1 MKPLFDLPEVLADMF
16 GVAAI
21 VVIEAIRRIAV
32 SNPRSSLPLLTP
44 LPGAKLRGGYAPT
57 WAPGPSCWMAAPG

>member
-21 VVIEAIRRIAV
+21 AVAIIAV
-32 SNPRSSLPLLTP
+32 LWIPAL
-44 LPGAKLRGGYAPT
+44 A
-57 WAPGPSCWMAAPG
+57 